1 MRKVV
6 VLRNISICGVKYSY
20 IHLWVV
26 VLLFPPRRPF
36 SQTLPPRSPTLDRME
51 TFSLFGDLRLEDPT
65 VCLTEERQL
74 ELESLMPLI
83 EALESRTED
92 TARHLVR

>member
-1 MRKVV
+1 
-6 VLRNISICGVKYSY
+6 
-20 IHLWVV
+20 
-26 VLLFPPRRPF
+26 
-36 SQTLPPRSPTLDRME
+36 ME

-92 TARHLVR
+92 TARHLTWLLGLAKSQAQV